1 MMGLIDSS
9 YNKFRAVIFNRR
21 VALGDMLILKNTFVW
36 EKVVVNLPVKT
47 TYDYQLP

>member
-1 MMGLIDSS
+1 MGLTDSH
-9 YNKFRAVIFNRR
+9 YHECQEVTWDKR
-21 VALGDMLILKNTFVW
+21 VALGDRLSLKNTFVW